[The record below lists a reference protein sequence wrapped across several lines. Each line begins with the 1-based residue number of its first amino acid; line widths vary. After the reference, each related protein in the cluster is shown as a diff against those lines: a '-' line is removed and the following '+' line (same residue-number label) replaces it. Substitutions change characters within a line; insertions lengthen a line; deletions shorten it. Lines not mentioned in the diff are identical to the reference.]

1 MKMIKES
8 SFLKGFIIVVLA
20 ISFLFNFADC
30 KSSTSNIE
38 ITMWTFLNP
47 AGTGGRN
54 IALKKMINS
63 FEEKTGIKIIVEPQQ
78 WDIMTAKFFAAHTSG
93 NAPDI
98 QWVIQEDFGEAIR
111 LGALT
116 PFEDLFLDSWS
127 KEDIEDVDDTLWNF
141 GVTDG
146 KHYQVALSRN
156 CFGIYYR
163 ADLFKEKGIKTPIET
178 WDELIDAAQ
187 KLTEKDSRTGM
198 DRWGLGMA
206 FNLDKPDTEVMSASL
221 LDLQGDYCTKDGKA
235 NWANDNGIKSLQL
248 VVDMVRKY
256 KITPED
262 CLMSTSDDLYQGFT
276 AGKYAM
282 IIAGAV
288 RLAKVKGDVPFDP
301 DFVQLMPTPSWDGK
315 KGSPSALT
323 GWSVG
328 VWSGSKNKKEAG
340 QFVEYMFNKES
351 DKLWVLDGGQVP
363 VRKST
368 LVENKEF
375 FERPENSYLSVMAE
389 IIDNGYLQPTEYPIR
404 GLMYDF
410 NKATQDVLIRGIS
423 IEGALKSAE
432 DEFNKRNRE

>member
-1 MKMIKES
+1 MKKIFMLLITLVIS
-8 SFLKGFIIVVLA
+8 ISMVASFTFVA
-20 ISFLFNFADC
+20 
-30 KSSTSNIE
+30 KSETSNTE

-63 FEEKTGIKIIVEPQQ
+63 FEEKTGIKVIVEPQQ
-78 WDIMTAKFFAAHTSG
+78 WDVMTAKFFAAHQIG

-98 QWVIQEDFGEAIR
+98 QWVLQEDFGEAIR
-111 LGALT
+111 LGVLT

-127 KEDIEDVDDTLWNF
+127 KEDIEDVDDAMWNF

-163 ADLFKEKGIKTPIET
+163 ADLFKEKGITSPIKT

-187 KLTEKDSRTGM
+187 KLTEKDSQTGM

-206 FNLDKPDTEVMSASL
+206 FSMTQPYPMVMPISL
-221 LDLQGDYCTKDGKA
+221 LGLQGDLFTKDGKA
-235 NWANDNGIKSLQL
+235 NWANDDGIKSMQMQ
-248 VVDMVRKY
+248 VDMVRKY

-262 CLMSTSDDLYQGFT
+262 CLISTEDDLFKGFA

-282 IIAGAV
+282 IIAGGV
-288 RLAKVKGDVPFDP
+288 RLAKIKGDVSFDP
-301 DFVQLMPTPSWDGK
+301 DFVQLMPFPSWDGK
-315 KGSPSALT
+315 KISPSLVT
-323 GWSVG
+323 GWSIG

-375 FERPENSYLSVMAE
+375 FERPENQYLTVMAE
-389 IIDNGYLQPTEYPIR
+389 IIDTGFISPTEFPILGWR
-404 GLMYDF
+404 EDF
-410 NKATQDVLIRGIS
+410 NKAAQDVLIKGKS
-423 IEGALKSAE
+423 IEDALKSTE
-432 DEFNKRNRE
+432 DEFNKRNSE